1 MSANS
6 STSARGGTFG
16 VTYRKNGQV
25 IELECDAS
33 RVDEIW
39 RRIEDEFSDR
49 LTPDDLARWVKHV
62 KQYPLPEP
70 RA

>member
-6 STSARGGTFG
+6 STSTRGGTFG

-39 RRIEDEFSDR
+39 RRIEDEFSAR
-49 LTPDDLARWVKHV
+49 LTPDDLARWAKHV